1 MAYVN
6 KTKYPPIAVVY
17 TKGAGFKH
25 YLKIFTSLPCPDKI
39 ISPRSK
45 YLVENA
51 VIQEIGIGK
60 IFEEKYKKK
69 YKL

>member
-6 KTKYPPIAVVY
+6 KTQYPPIVVVY
-17 TKGAGFKH
+17 TKGSGFKH
-25 YLKIFTSLPCPDKI
+25 YLKVFTNLACPDKI

-51 VIQEIGIGK
+51 VIQEIGIGE
-60 IFEEKYKKK
+60 IFKERYKKK